1 MSLIRNYRK
10 YLIALFVVYLS
21 LASTPIVDAGLMRF
35 FPTLTLLIIIFCGI
49 CSLKTGKVAQLGTIV
64 SIFFIYIILCATF
77 HPSIEGSNLMTL
89 LKSSYWCCV
98 YFIAYAIFS
107 YRNIEYRSLDKMVMV
122 TTILFTLSFNY
133 SHASRLIEFDLI
145 GDNAVFY
152 PLLMIPWISCISNI
166 TKRWIMIVIV
176 SLCVITALKRSGIII
191 MSVSVILL
199 YYSDF
204 LSRKRL
210 QPKTLFTAILVV
222 VGVLTV
228 YQYKAESIYDISKRF
243 EMIGSDGGNGRD
255 MIYED
260 VINRYRSEDLIQQV
274 IGKGFNSVKGKDA
287 TMALSAHNDFLEV
300 LYDFG
305 AIGFSF
311 YVLIHFSLIKWTVLL
326 FRRRSQLAFPML
338 ISYVCFVVMSM
349 VSHLILYP
357 TYFGLL
363 VSFWAFAECKD
374 RELKYKKI

>member
-10 YLIALFVVYLS
+10 YLITLFVVYLT
-21 LASTPIVDAGLMRF
+21 LAPTPIVDTGLMRF
-35 FPTLTLLIIIFCGI
+35 FPTLTFVIILFCGI
-49 CSLKTGKVAQLGTIV
+49 CSFKTAKAAQLGTIV
-64 SIFFIYIILCATF
+64 SVFFIYIVLCAIF
-77 HPSIEGSNLMTL
+77 HPSIEGNKLMTL

-98 YFIAYAIFS
+98 YFITYAIFS
-107 YRNIEYRSLDKMVMV
+107 VKNIGCRSFDKKVMI
-122 TTILFTLSFNY
+122 TTILLALSFNY
-133 SHASRLIEFDLI
+133 SHASRLMNFDLI

-152 PLLMIPWISCISNI
+152 PLLMIPWIACISNT

-176 SLCVITALKRSGIII
+176 SLCAITALKRSGIII
-191 MSVSVILL
+191 MSISVILL

-204 LSRKRL
+204 FRRKCL
-210 QPKTLFTAILVV
+210 HPKSLFAAILVIA
-222 VGVLTV
+222 GIFTV

-243 EMIGSDGGNGRD
+243 EMIKADGGNGRD

-274 IGKGFNSVKGKDA
+274 IGKGFDSVKGKD
-287 TMALSAHNDFLEV
+287 TTIALSAHNDFLEV

-305 AIGFSF
+305 AIGFF
-311 YVLIHFSLIKWTVLL
+311 LYVLMHFSLIKWTVLL
-326 FRRRSQLAFPML
+326 FRKRSQLAFPML
-338 ISYVCFVVMSM
+338 VSYVCFVVMSM

-374 RELKYKKI
+374 RKLQY